1 MPKDFTQISPNVLVS
16 FGEGLAEVEG
26 AEGPNVIII
35 CGWLGANLTHL
46 EKYTRVYRERHS
58 NAIIFLVRSYH
69 NFFWS
74 FEQTITSKL
83 MPLVACLDTLGCI
96 KFPNG
101 RPPTL
106 IDPPLP
112 ATLSPISTPR
122 ILLHSFSNGGSL
134 NVVALAKLLSSMGCT
149 PVRHVSAVIIDSSP
163 GGNFTTTKRAF
174 SGFVKNPLL
183 KALALVFIHVFYFS
197 LYLRGKLLGHRSPF
211 QEDVGGCVEDRINT
225 LPIVPTSGD
234 MYATAEDTR
243 RGTVSIHHT
252 NELHMPKRIPHSR
265 DVLGDF
271 MELIP
276 SDHTLHLFNHGL
288 PSILSSSILRP
299 LSSPHQWL
307 LDQSDLILVAVVLQ
321 RLEHKAL
328 VHRPEAVTVWP
339 IFQLSTTR

>member
-149 PVRHVSAVIIDSSP
+149 PVHHVSAVIIDSSP

-211 QEDVGGCVEDRINT
+211 QVITDNLVKPNI
-225 LPIVPTSGD
+225 LPWVDARTPRLYVFSKTDELVPWEQVH
-234 MYATAEDTR
+234 ATAKLSAKAGLDTLTEIYED
-243 RGTVSIHHT
+243 
-252 NELHMPKRIPHSR
+252 
-265 DVLGDF
+265 
-271 MELIP
+271 
-276 SDHTLHLFNHGL
+276 
-288 PSILSSSILRP
+288 
-299 LSSPHQWL
+299 SPH
-307 LDQSDLILVAVVLQ
+307 VAHA
-321 RLEHKAL
+321 RTDPTRYWGAIRRMWEAAL
-328 VHRPEAVTVWP
+328 KTE
-339 IFQLSTTR
+339 